1 MLYIKLTLD
10 QTARM
15 PPKVK
20 TDAEKHIIRT
30 AIMDAAREL
39 FIHQGVEAV
48 TMRAVAKRVGYSA
61 TSLYLY
67 FSDKEQLLRAVVD
80 ADVIKLAQ
88 ALKSTLTISDPLQRF
103 LQFGEHYVQFALTN
117 PNHYRMMFM
126 TQHPPCDQA
135 LSSIEQNNPEQD
147 GYAQLISVVT
157 SAWHAGIFKSALT
170 DPILIAQTIWAALH
184 GVCSLQINMADDA
197 WINWRPL
204 ESRIQAMVQMSMHG
218 LMKEP
223 SHE

>member
-1 MLYIKLTLD
+1 
-10 QTARM
+10 M

-20 TDAEKHIIRT
+20 TDAEKLAVRSS
-30 AIMDAAREL
+30 IMDAAREL

-48 TMRAVAKRVGYSA
+48 TMRAVAQRVGYSA

-67 FSDKEQLLRAVVD
+67 FGDKEQLLRAVVD

-88 ALKSTLTISDPLQRF
+88 ALKSTLTISDPLERF
-103 LQFGEHYVQFALTN
+103 LQFGQHYVQFALTN

-126 TQHPPCDQA
+126 TPHPPCDPA

-157 SAWHAGIFKSALT
+157 SAWHAGIFKPALT

-197 WINWRPL
+197 WVNWRPL
-204 ESRIQAMVQMSMHG
+204 ESRIQAMVEMSMHG

>member
-1 MLYIKLTLD
+1 
-10 QTARM
+10 M

-20 TDAEKHIIRT
+20 TETEKQAVRT
-30 AIMDAAREL
+30 VIMDAAREL

-48 TMRAVAKRVGYSA
+48 TMRAVAQRIGYSA

-67 FSDKEQLLRAVVD
+67 FSDKEQLIRAVVD
-80 ADVIKLAQ
+80 ADAIKLAQ
-88 ALKSTLTISDPLQRF
+88 ALKSTLEISDPLQRF
-103 LQFGEHYVQFALTN
+103 LQFGQHYVQFALTN

-126 TQHPPCDQA
+126 TQHPSCDPA

-157 SAWHAGIFKSALT
+157 SAWHAGIFKPTLT
-170 DPILIAQTIWAALH
+170 DPILIAQTVWAAMH
-184 GVCSLQINMADDA
+184 GLCALQINLADDA

-204 ESRIQAMVQMSMHG
+204 EARIQAMVQLCMYG
-218 LMKEP
+218 LMKDAP
-223 SHE
+223 HE